1 LRRDNCVPKPFFTQS
16 VDQESKMKSPIIGD
30 NVEALNRDM
39 ATKNLGG
46 HWQLGLESYASYP
59 ETTVQPCLWK
69 WKDVYES
76 LMRAGE
82 VVSMEDAERR
92 TVRLLNPALRD
103 RQATTH
109 TIHFSFQYV
118 KTGEHARPH
127 RHTAAA
133 FRFILKGSGAYTT
146 VNGQKCVMEEGDLI
160 LTPQLSWHDHTN
172 DSGKP
177 IIWLD
182 GLDIPLVQS
191 LQQLLFE
198 PHPEYAQ
205 PIEKTSEE
213 VALFE
218 SNARPARAPA
228 AEFFH
233 YKWSDTYSRLN
244 ALVDAAIP
252 DRFDGYLFEYRN
264 PKTEGPTMPTI
275 QCALS
280 LLRPGHETEAH
291 RHTSTV
297 IYHAFRGRGS
307 SFIGEER
314 FDWEAGD
321 SFVVPLWH
329 PHRHSNRAAS
339 EEAILFSMSDAPVL
353 KSLGLYREEPV
364 GQ

>member
-1 LRRDNCVPKPFFTQS
+1 
-16 VDQESKMKSPIIGD
+16 MKSPIIGD

-46 HWQLGLESYASYP
+46 HWQLGFESYAPYP

-69 WKDVYES
+69 WKDLYES

-82 VVSMEDAERR
+82 VVSLEQAERR

-109 TIHFSFQYV
+109 TIQFSFQYV
-118 KTGEHARPH
+118 KSGEHARPH

-133 FRFILKGSGAYTT
+133 FRFILRGSGAYTT

-172 DSGKP
+172 DSGKL

-191 LQQLLFE
+191 LHQLLFE

-205 PIEKTSEE
+205 LIEKTSEE
-213 VALFE
+213 VAIFHGHV
-218 SNARPARAPA
+218 RPAGSPA

-233 YKWSDTYSRLN
+233 YKWSDTYRRLK
-244 ALVDAAIP
+244 ALVEAASP
-252 DRFDGYLFEYRN
+252 DRFDGYLLEYRN
-264 PKTEGPTMPTI
+264 PTTEGPTMPTI
-275 QCALS
+275 HCALS
-280 LLRPGHETEAH
+280 LLPPNQETEAH

-297 IYHAFRGRGS
+297 IYHAFRGSGS
-307 SFIGEER
+307 SFVGNDR

-321 SFVVPLWH
+321 SFVVPLWY
-329 PHRHSNRAAS
+329 PHRHVNRAAS
-339 EEAILFSMSDAPVL
+339 EEAILFSMSDEPVL

>member
-1 LRRDNCVPKPFFTQS
+1 MKHPS
-16 VDQESKMKSPIIGD
+16 VSDS
-30 NVEALNRDM
+30 VEFLNRDM
-39 ATKNLGG
+39 AAKNLGG
-46 HWQLGLESYASYP
+46 HWQLGLESYAPYP

-82 VVSMEDAERR
+82 VVSMEEAERR

-109 TIHFSFQYV
+109 TLQFSFQYV
-118 KTGEHARPH
+118 KPGEHARPH

-133 FRFILKGSGAYTT
+133 LRFILKGQGAYTT
-146 VNGQKCVMEEGDLI
+146 VNGQKYVMEEGDLI

-172 DSGKP
+172 NSGKP
-177 IIWLD
+177 IVWLD

-191 LQQLLFE
+191 LQQLLIE

-205 PIEKTSEE
+205 PIEKTTGE
-213 VALFE
+213 VAV
-218 SNARPARAPA
+218 SYGHVRPADSPA
-228 AEFFH
+228 VEFFH
-233 YKWSDTYSRLN
+233 YKWSDADRSLR
-244 ALVDAAIP
+244 ALVEAAAP
-252 DRFDGYLFEYRN
+252 DCFDGYLLDYRN
-264 PKTEGPTMPTI
+264 PTTEGPTMPTI

-280 LLRPGHETEAH
+280 LLRPGQETEAH

-307 SFIGEER
+307 SFVGEER

-321 SFVVPLWH
+321 SFVVPLWY
-329 PHRHSNRAAS
+329 PHRHVNRAAS

-353 KSLGLYREEPV
+353 KSLQLYREEPV
-364 GQ
+364 GS

>member
-1 LRRDNCVPKPFFTQS
+1 MKHPVVGDS
-16 VDQESKMKSPIIGD
+16 VET
-30 NVEALNRDM
+30 LNQDM
-39 ATKNLGG
+39 AKKNLGG

-59 ETTVQPCLWK
+59 ESTVQPYLWK
-69 WKDVYES
+69 WQDVYES

-82 VVSMEDAERR
+82 VVSMEEAERR

-109 TIHFSFQYV
+109 TLQFSFQYV
-118 KTGEHARPH
+118 KPGEHARPH

-133 FRFILKGSGAYTT
+133 LRFILKGNGAYTT

-205 PIEKTSEE
+205 PIEKTSDELTLLSIDTRL
-213 VALFE
+213 A
-218 SNARPARAPA
+218 AAPA
-228 AEFFH
+228 TEFFH
-233 YKWSDTYSRLN
+233 YKWADTHRRLN
-244 ALVDAAIP
+244 ALVQAASP
-252 DRFDGYLFEYRN
+252 DRFDGYLLEYQN
-264 PKTEGPTMPTI
+264 PKTDGPTMPTI

-280 LLRPGHETEAH
+280 LLRPGQETEAH
-291 RHTSTV
+291 RHTSTA

-307 SFIGEER
+307 SFVGEER

-321 SFVVPLWH
+321 SFVVPLWF

-353 KSLGLYREEPV
+353 KSLGLYREEIV

>member
-1 LRRDNCVPKPFFTQS
+1 
-16 VDQESKMKSPIIGD
+16 MKSPIIGD

-218 SNARPARAPA
+218 SNARSARAPA

-252 DRFDGYLFEYRN
+252 DRFDGYLLEYRN
-264 PKTEGPTMPTI
+264 PKTDGPTMPTI

-307 SFIGEER
+307 SFVGEER

-321 SFVVPLWH
+321 SFVVPLWY

-353 KSLGLYREEPV
+353 KALGLYREEPV

>member
-1 LRRDNCVPKPFFTQS
+1 
-16 VDQESKMKSPIIGD
+16 MKNLIIGD

-46 HWQLGLESYASYP
+46 HWQLGLESYAPYP

-82 VVSMEDAERR
+82 VVSMEEAERR

-191 LQQLLFE
+191 LHQLLFE

-213 VALFE
+213 AALFYGH
-218 SNARPARAPA
+218 ARPAGALA
-228 AEFFH
+228 TEFFH
-233 YKWSDTYSRLN
+233 YKWSDTHRRLN
-244 ALVDAAIP
+244 ALVEAAAP
-252 DRFDGYLFEYRN
+252 DCFDGYLLEYRK
-264 PKTEGPTMPTI
+264 PSTEGPTMPTI

-280 LLRPGHETEAH
+280 LLRPGQETEAH

-307 SFIGEER
+307 SFVGEER

-321 SFVVPLWH
+321 SFVIPLWY
-329 PHRHSNRAAS
+329 PHRHLNRAAS
-339 EEAILFSMSDAPVL
+339 EEAILFSMSDAPAL

-364 GQ
+364 GV

>member
-1 LRRDNCVPKPFFTQS
+1 MKHPS
-16 VDQESKMKSPIIGD
+16 VSDS
-30 NVEALNRDM
+30 VEFLNRDM
-39 ATKNLGG
+39 AAKNLGG
-46 HWQLGLESYASYP
+46 HWQLGLESYAPYP

-82 VVSMEDAERR
+82 VVSMEEAERR

-109 TIHFSFQYV
+109 TLQFSFQYV
-118 KTGEHARPH
+118 KPGEHARPH

-133 FRFILKGSGAYTT
+133 LRFILKGQGAYTT
-146 VNGQKCVMEEGDLI
+146 VNGQKYVMEEGDLI

-172 DSGKP
+172 NSGKP
-177 IIWLD
+177 IVWLD

-213 VALFE
+213 VAV
-218 SNARPARAPA
+218 SYGHVRPAGSPA
-228 AEFFH
+228 VEFFH
-233 YKWSDTYSRLN
+233 YKWSDADRSLR
-244 ALVDAAIP
+244 ALVEAAAP
-252 DRFDGYLFEYRN
+252 DCFDGYLLEYRN
-264 PKTEGPTMPTI
+264 PTTEGPTMPTI

-280 LLRPGHETEAH
+280 LLRPGQETEAH

-307 SFIGEER
+307 SFVGEER

-321 SFVVPLWH
+321 SFVVPLWY
-329 PHRHSNRAAS
+329 PHRHVNRAAS

-353 KSLGLYREEPV
+353 KSLQLYREEPV
-364 GQ
+364 GS

>member
-1 LRRDNCVPKPFFTQS
+1 
-16 VDQESKMKSPIIGD
+16 MKQPVVGD
-30 NVEALNRDM
+30 SVEALNRDM
-39 ATKNLGG
+39 AEKNLGG
-46 HWQLGLESYASYP
+46 HWQLGLESYAAYP

-69 WKDVYES
+69 WQDLYES
-76 LMRAGE
+76 LIRAGE
-82 VVSMEDAERR
+82 VVSLEQAERR

-109 TIHFSFQYV
+109 TIQFSFQYV
-118 KTGEHARPH
+118 KSGEHARPH

-198 PHPEYAQ
+198 PYPEKAQ
-205 PIEKTSEE
+205 PVQKTSEQVGASQPGGNSAME
-213 VALFE
+213 V
-218 SNARPARAPA
+218 
-228 AEFFH
+228 FH
-233 YKWSDTYSRLN
+233 YKWPETERRLKG
-244 ALVDAAIP
+244 LAAP
-252 DRFDGYLFEYRN
+252 DRFDAYLLEYRN
-264 PKTEGPTMPTI
+264 PATEAPTMPTI

-280 LLRPGHETEAH
+280 LLRPGQETEAH

-297 IYHAFRGRGS
+297 LYHAFRGRGS
-307 SFIGEER
+307 SIVGTER

-321 SFVVPLWH
+321 SFVVPLWY
-329 PHRHSNRAAS
+329 PHRHVNRAAS

-353 KSLGLYREEPV
+353 KSLGLYREEPM
-364 GQ
+364 GA

>member
-1 LRRDNCVPKPFFTQS
+1 
-16 VDQESKMKSPIIGD
+16 MKHPVVGD
-30 NVEALNRDM
+30 TVEALNRDM
-39 ATKNLGG
+39 AEKNLGG
-46 HWQLGLESYASYP
+46 HWQLGFESYAPYP

-69 WKDVYES
+69 WKDLYES

-82 VVSMEDAERR
+82 VVSLEQAERR

-109 TIHFSFQYV
+109 TIQFSFQYV
-118 KTGEHARPH
+118 KSGEHARPH

-146 VNGQKCVMEEGDLI
+146 VNGQKCVMAEGDLI

-172 DSGKP
+172 DSGNP

-213 VALFE
+213 VAI
-218 SNARPARAPA
+218 SCGHVRPAGSPA

-233 YKWSDTYSRLN
+233 YKWSDTYCSLS
-244 ALVDAAIP
+244 ALVEAASP
-252 DRFDGYLFEYRN
+252 DRFDGYLLEYRN
-264 PKTEGPTMPTI
+264 TTAGGPTMPTI

-280 LLRPGHETEAH
+280 LLRPGQETEAH

-307 SFIGEER
+307 SFVGEER

-321 SFVVPLWH
+321 SFVLPLWY
-329 PHRHSNRAAS
+329 PHRHLNRAAS
-339 EEAILFSMSDAPVL
+339 EEAILFSMSDEPVL
-353 KSLGLYREEPV
+353 KSLGLYREEPA
-364 GQ
+364 GS

>member
-1 LRRDNCVPKPFFTQS
+1 MKHPVVGDS
-16 VDQESKMKSPIIGD
+16 VEF
-30 NVEALNRDM
+30 LNRDM

-59 ETTVQPCLWK
+59 ETTVQPYLWK
-69 WKDVYES
+69 WQDVYES

-109 TIHFSFQYV
+109 TLQFSFQYV
-118 KTGEHARPH
+118 KPGEHARPH

-133 FRFILKGSGAYTT
+133 LRFILKGNGAYTT

-198 PHPEYAQ
+198 PYPENAQ
-205 PIEKTSEE
+205 RIEKTSEE
-213 VALFE
+213 VAISHGHVRL
-218 SNARPARAPA
+218 AGAPA

-233 YKWSDTYSRLN
+233 YKWSDAYRSLS
-244 ALVDAAIP
+244 ALAQAAAP

-264 PKTEGPTMPTI
+264 PTTAGPTMPSI

-280 LLRPGHETEAH
+280 LLRPGHETEVH
-291 RHTSTV
+291 RHTSTT

-307 SFIGEER
+307 SFVGEER

-321 SFVVPLWH
+321 SFVVPLWY
-329 PHRHSNRAAS
+329 PHRHSNPAAS
-339 EEAILFSMSDAPVL
+339 EQAILFSMSDAPVL
-353 KSLGLYREEPV
+353 KSLGLYREELV

>member
-1 LRRDNCVPKPFFTQS
+1 MKQPVVGDS
-16 VDQESKMKSPIIGD
+16 VET
-30 NVEALNRDM
+30 LNRDM
-39 ATKNLGG
+39 AKKNLGG

-59 ETTVQPCLWK
+59 ETTVQPYLWK
-69 WKDVYES
+69 WQDVYES

-82 VVSMEDAERR
+82 VVSMEEAERR
-92 TVRLLNPALRD
+92 TVRLLNPALRE

-109 TIHFSFQYV
+109 TLQFSFQYV
-118 KTGEHARPH
+118 KPGEHARPH

-133 FRFILKGSGAYTT
+133 LRFILKGNGAYTT

-205 PIEKTSEE
+205 PIEKTSDELALVSGDTQLAGTPANE
-213 VALFE
+213 V
-218 SNARPARAPA
+218 
-228 AEFFH
+228 FH
-233 YKWSDTYSRLN
+233 YKWADTQRRLD
-244 ALVDAAIP
+244 ALVQAASP
-252 DRFDGYLFEYRN
+252 DRFDSYHLEYQN
-264 PKTEGPTMPTI
+264 PKTDGPTMPTI

-280 LLRPGHETEAH
+280 LLRPGQETEAH

-307 SFIGEER
+307 SFVGNER
-314 FDWEAGD
+314 FDWEPGD
-321 SFVVPLWH
+321 SFVVPLWT
-329 PHRHSNRAAS
+329 PHRHSNCAAS

-353 KSLGLYREEPV
+353 KSLGLYREEPM

>member
-1 LRRDNCVPKPFFTQS
+1 
-16 VDQESKMKSPIIGD
+16 MKSPIIGD

-82 VVSMEDAERR
+82 VVSMEEAERR

-146 VNGQKCVMEEGDLI
+146 VNAQKCVMEEGDLI

-198 PHPEYAQ
+198 PHPEFAQ
-205 PIEKTSEE
+205 PIEKTSDE

-218 SNARPARAPA
+218 SNARSARAPA

-307 SFIGEER
+307 SFVGEER

>member
-1 LRRDNCVPKPFFTQS
+1 
-16 VDQESKMKSPIIGD
+16 MKRS
-30 NVEALNRDM
+30 NVTDSIEVLNQDM
-39 ATKNLGG
+39 AKKNLGG
-46 HWQLGLESYASYP
+46 HWQLGLESYLPYP

-69 WKDVYES
+69 WQDVYES

-82 VVSMEDAERR
+82 VVNIEQAERR

-118 KTGEHARPH
+118 KSGEHARPH

-133 FRFILKGSGAYTT
+133 FRFILKGNGAYTT
-146 VNGQKCVMEEGDLI
+146 VNGQKCVMQEGDLI
-160 LTPQLSWHDHTN
+160 LTPQLAWHDHTN

-198 PHPEYAQ
+198 PYPHEAQ
-205 PIEKTSEE
+205 SIEKYSEE
-213 VALFE
+213 VAHDKPSL
-218 SNARPARAPA
+218 APR

-233 YKWSDTYSRLN
+233 YRWPGTERSLK
-244 ALVDAAIP
+244 ALAETATP
-252 DRFDGYLFEYRN
+252 DRFDGYLLEFRN
-264 PKTEGPTMPTI
+264 PVTDGPTMPTI

-280 LLRPGHETEAH
+280 LLPPGKETEAH

-297 IYHAFRGRGS
+297 IYHVFRGRGS
-307 SFIGEER
+307 SFVGDER
-314 FDWEAGD
+314 FDWEKGD
-321 SFVVPLWH
+321 SFVVPLWY
-329 PHRHSNRAAS
+329 PHRHRN
-339 EEAILFSMSDAPVL
+339 
-353 KSLGLYREEPV
+353 PV
-364 GQ
+364 GGGGSHSFFHERCAGSESS

>member
-1 LRRDNCVPKPFFTQS
+1 
-16 VDQESKMKSPIIGD
+16 
-30 NVEALNRDM
+30 
-39 ATKNLGG
+39 
-46 HWQLGLESYASYP
+46 
-59 ETTVQPCLWK
+59 
-69 WKDVYES
+69 
-76 LMRAGE
+76 
-82 VVSMEDAERR
+82 MEDAERR

-118 KTGEHARPH
+118 KSGEHARPH

-172 DSGKP
+172 DSGKA

-198 PHPEYAQ
+198 PYPDYAQ
-205 PIEKTSEE
+205 RIEKTSED
-213 VALFE
+213 VAL
-218 SNARPARAPA
+218 SHGHVRPAGTPA

-233 YKWSDTYSRLN
+233 FKWSDSYRSLN
-244 ALVDAAIP
+244 TLVQAAAPTALTAI
-252 DRFDGYLFEYRN
+252 FLSIGIQS
-264 PKTEGPTMPTI
+264 TAGPTMPTI

-280 LLRPGHETEAH
+280 LLRPGQETEAH

-307 SFIGEER
+307 SFVGQDR

-321 SFVVPLWH
+321 SFVVPLWY
-329 PHRHSNRAAS
+329 PHRHVNGSAS

-353 KSLGLYREEPV
+353 NLCSCIARSQRGYRGME
-364 GQ
+364 

>member
-1 LRRDNCVPKPFFTQS
+1 
-16 VDQESKMKSPIIGD
+16 MKNPIVND
-30 NVEALNRDM
+30 SVEALNGDM
-39 ATKNLGG
+39 AKKNLGG
-46 HWQLGLESYASYP
+46 HWQLGLESYLSYP

-82 VVSMEDAERR
+82 VVSMEQAERR

-109 TIHFSFQYV
+109 TIQFSFQYV

-133 FRFILKGSGAYTT
+133 YRFILKGRGAYTT

-160 LTPQLSWHDHTN
+160 LTPQLTWHDHTN

-191 LQQLLFE
+191 LHQLLFE
-198 PHPEYAQ
+198 PHPEDAQ
-205 PIEKTSEE
+205 PIQKTSEE
-213 VALFE
+213 VALVQPIGT
-218 SNARPARAPA
+218 ST

-233 YKWSDTYSRLN
+233 YKWSGAYRNLKAVAS
-244 ALVDAAIP
+244 P
-252 DRFDGYLFEYRN
+252 DRFDGYFFEYRN
-264 PKTEGPTMPTI
+264 PTTGGSTMPTI

-280 LLRPGHETEAH
+280 LLGSRQETEAH

-297 IYHAFRGRGS
+297 IYHVFRGSGS
-307 SFIGEER
+307 SFVGDER
-314 FDWEAGD
+314 FDWGAGD
-321 SFVVPLWH
+321 SFVVPLWY
-329 PHRHSNRAAS
+329 PHRHVNRAAS

-353 KSLGLYREEPV
+353 KSLDLYREEPV
-364 GQ
+364 GV

>member
-1 LRRDNCVPKPFFTQS
+1 
-16 VDQESKMKSPIIGD
+16 
-30 NVEALNRDM
+30 M
-39 ATKNLGG
+39 AEKNLGG
-46 HWQLGLESYASYP
+46 HWQLGFESYAPYP

-69 WKDVYES
+69 WKDLYES

-82 VVSMEDAERR
+82 VVSLEQAERR

-133 FRFILKGSGAYTT
+133 FRFILRGSGAYTT
-146 VNGQKCVMEEGDLI
+146 VNSQKCVMEQGDLI

-191 LQQLLFE
+191 LHQLLFE

-205 PIEKTSEE
+205 LITETSEE
-213 VALFE
+213 VALAQPIGT
-218 SNARPARAPA
+218 SA

-233 YKWSDTYSRLN
+233 YKWSDTYRSLS
-244 ALVDAAIP
+244 ALVEAANP
-252 DRFDGYLFEYRN
+252 DRFDGYFFEYRN
-264 PKTEGPTMPTI
+264 PATGGSTMPTI

-280 LLRPGHETEAH
+280 LFRPGQETEAH

-297 IYHAFRGRGS
+297 IYHAFRGSGS
-307 SFIGEER
+307 SFVGDER

-321 SFVVPLWH
+321 SFVVPLWY
-329 PHRHSNRAAS
+329 PHRHVNRAAS
-339 EEAILFSMSDAPVL
+339 EEAILFSMSDQPVL

>member
-1 LRRDNCVPKPFFTQS
+1 
-16 VDQESKMKSPIIGD
+16 MKSLIND
-30 NVEALNRDM
+30 SVETLNRDM
-39 ATKNLGG
+39 AEKNLGG
-46 HWQLGLESYASYP
+46 HWQLGLESYAAYP
-59 ETTVQPCLWK
+59 ETTVQPYLWK
-69 WKDVYES
+69 WKDLYES

-82 VVSMEDAERR
+82 VVNLEQAERR

-109 TIHFSFQYV
+109 TIQFSFQYV
-118 KTGEHARPH
+118 KPGEHARPH

-133 FRFILKGSGAYTT
+133 FRFILKGNGAYTT

-198 PHPEYAQ
+198 PHHEYAQ
-205 PIEKTSEE
+205 AIEKTSEE
-213 VALFE
+213 VAI
-218 SNARPARAPA
+218 AYGHVQPVDYPAG
-228 AEFFH
+228 EFFH
-233 YKWSDTYSRLN
+233 YKWSDMHRSLN
-244 ALVDAAIP
+244 ALAKAANP
-252 DRFDGYLFEYRN
+252 DRFDGYLLEYRN
-264 PKTEGPTMPTI
+264 PTTEGPTMPTI
-275 QCALS
+275 RCALS
-280 LLRPGHETEAH
+280 LLRPGQETEAH

-307 SFIGEER
+307 SFVGKER

-321 SFVVPLWH
+321 SFVVPLWY
-329 PHRHSNRAAS
+329 PHRHVNRAAS
-339 EEAILFSMSDAPVL
+339 EEAILFSMSDEPVL

-364 GQ
+364 GI

>member
-1 LRRDNCVPKPFFTQS
+1 
-16 VDQESKMKSPIIGD
+16 MKHPLLDDS
-30 NVEALNRDM
+30 VEALNRDM
-39 ATKNLGG
+39 AKKNLGG
-46 HWQLGLESYASYP
+46 HWQLGLESYLPYP
-59 ETTVQPCLWK
+59 ETTVQPFLWK
-69 WKDVYES
+69 WQDVYNS

-82 VVSMEDAERR
+82 VVSMEEAERR

-213 VALFE
+213 VAG
-218 SNARPARAPA
+218 SYGHVRPADLLAT
-228 AEFFH
+228 EFFH
-233 YKWSDTYSRLN
+233 YKWSDTHRRLN
-244 ALVDAAIP
+244 ALVEAAAP
-252 DRFDGYLFEYRN
+252 NSFDGYFWEYRN
-264 PKTEGPTMPTI
+264 PTTEGPTMPTI

-280 LLRPGHETEAH
+280 LLRPNQETEAH

-307 SFIGEER
+307 TFVGDER

-321 SFVVPLWH
+321 SFVVPLWY
-329 PHRHSNRAAS
+329 PHRHVNRAAS
-339 EEAILFSMSDAPVL
+339 EEAILFSMTDAPVL
-353 KSLGLYREEPV
+353 KSLGLYREEPMGV
-364 GQ
+364 

>member
-1 LRRDNCVPKPFFTQS
+1 MKQS
-16 VDQESKMKSPIIGD
+16 VVGD
-30 NVEALNRDM
+30 SVEALNRDM
-39 ATKNLGG
+39 AQKNLGG
-46 HWQLGLESYASYP
+46 HWQLGLESYLSYP
-59 ETTVQPCLWK
+59 ETTVQPYLWK
-69 WKDVYES
+69 WQDVYET

-118 KTGEHARPH
+118 KSGEHARPH

-172 DSGKP
+172 DSGRP

-198 PHPEYAQ
+198 PYPEYAQ
-205 PIEKTSEE
+205 RIEKTSED
-213 VALFE
+213 VAL
-218 SNARPARAPA
+218 SYGHARPAGTLA
-228 AEFFH
+228 AEGFH
-233 YKWSDTYSRLN
+233 YKWSNSQRSLN
-244 ALVDAAIP
+244 ALVAAAAP
-252 DRFDGYLFEYRN
+252 DRFDGYLLEYQN
-264 PKTEGPTMPTI
+264 PMTGGPTMPTI

-280 LLRPGHETEAH
+280 LLRPGQETEPH

-297 IYHAFRGRGS
+297 IYHVFRGRGS
-307 SFIGEER
+307 SYVGDER

-321 SFVVPLWH
+321 SFVVPLWY
-329 PHRHSNRAAS
+329 PHRHVNGAAS

-353 KSLGLYREEPV
+353 KSLALYREEPA
-364 GQ
+364 GI

>member
-1 LRRDNCVPKPFFTQS
+1 MKHPVVADNI
-16 VDQESKMKSPIIGD
+16 ES
-30 NVEALNRDM
+30 LNQDM
-39 ATKNLGG
+39 AQKNLGG
-46 HWQLGLESYASYP
+46 HWQLGLESYAAYP
-59 ETTVQPCLWK
+59 ETTVRPFLWK
-69 WKDVYES
+69 WQDVYDS

-118 KTGEHARPH
+118 KSGEHARPH

-133 FRFILKGSGAYTT
+133 FRFILDGSGAYTT

-160 LTPQLSWHDHTN
+160 LTPQLCWHDHTN
-172 DSGKP
+172 NSGKP

-198 PHPEYAQ
+198 PYPENAQ

-213 VALFE
+213 VAI
-218 SNARPARAPA
+218 SYGHGRPADLRA

-233 YKWSDTYSRLN
+233 YKWSDTYGRLR
-244 ALVDAAIP
+244 ALAEAAGP
-252 DRFDGYLFEYRN
+252 DRFDGYLLEYRN
-264 PKTEGPTMPTI
+264 PQTEGPTMPTI
-275 QCALS
+275 QCALN
-280 LLRPGHETEAH
+280 LLRPGQETEAH

-307 SFIGEER
+307 SFVGDER
-314 FDWEAGD
+314 FDWETGD
-321 SFVVPLWH
+321 SFVVPLWY
-329 PHRHSNRAAS
+329 PHRHVNDSKS
-339 EEAILFSMSDAPVL
+339 EEAVLFSMSDAPVL

>member
-1 LRRDNCVPKPFFTQS
+1 
-16 VDQESKMKSPIIGD
+16 MKHPVIGD

-39 ATKNLGG
+39 AEKNLGG
-46 HWQLGLESYASYP
+46 HWQLGFESYAPYP

-69 WKDVYES
+69 WKDLYES

-82 VVSMEDAERR
+82 VVSLEQAERR

-133 FRFILKGSGAYTT
+133 FRFILRGSGAYTT
-146 VNGQKCVMEEGDLI
+146 VNSQKCVMEQGDLI

-198 PHPEYAQ
+198 PYPENAQ
-205 PIEKTSEE
+205 LIEKTSEE
-213 VALFE
+213 VAL
-218 SNARPARAPA
+218 APPIGTSTG
-228 AEFFH
+228 EVFH
-233 YKWSDTYSRLN
+233 YKWSDAYRSLS
-244 ALVDAAIP
+244 ALVEAANP
-252 DRFDGYLFEYRN
+252 DRFDGYFFEYRN
-264 PKTEGPTMPTI
+264 PATGGSTMPTI

-280 LLRPGHETEAH
+280 LFRPGQETEAH

-297 IYHAFRGRGS
+297 IYHAFRGSGS
-307 SFIGEER
+307 SFVGDER

-321 SFVVPLWH
+321 SFVVPLWY

-364 GQ
+364 GV

>member
-1 LRRDNCVPKPFFTQS
+1 
-16 VDQESKMKSPIIGD
+16 MKQTVVGD
-30 NVEALNRDM
+30 SVEALNRDM
-39 ATKNLGG
+39 AEKNLGG
-46 HWQLGLESYASYP
+46 HWQLGLEGYAPYP

-69 WKDVYES
+69 WKDVHES

-82 VVSMEDAERR
+82 VVNMEQAERR

-118 KTGEHARPH
+118 KQGEHARPH

-133 FRFILKGSGAYTT
+133 FRFILEGNGAYTT

-191 LQQLLFE
+191 LHQLLFE
-198 PHPEYAQ
+198 PYLGDAQ

-213 VALFE
+213 VGFFYGH
-218 SNARPARAPA
+218 ARPTVAPA

-233 YKWSDTYSRLN
+233 YKWADTYRSLN
-244 ALVDAAIP
+244 ALLKAASP
-252 DRFDGYLFEYRN
+252 ERFDGYLLEFRN
-264 PKTEGPTMPTI
+264 PLTGGPTMPTI
-275 QCALS
+275 QCAVS
-280 LLRPGHETEAH
+280 LLRPGQETEAH

-297 IYHAFRGRGS
+297 IYHVFRGSGS
-307 SFIGEER
+307 SFIGDEC
-314 FDWEAGD
+314 FNWEAGD
-321 SFVVPLWH
+321 SFVVPLWY
-329 PHRHSNRAAS
+329 PHRHSNRAAA
-339 EEAILFSMSDAPVL
+339 EDAILFATSDAPVL
-353 KSLGLYREEPV
+353 KALDLYREEPA
-364 GQ
+364 GL

>member
-1 LRRDNCVPKPFFTQS
+1 
-16 VDQESKMKSPIIGD
+16 MKHPVVGD

-39 ATKNLGG
+39 AEKNLGG
-46 HWQLGLESYASYP
+46 HWQLGFESYAPYP

-69 WKDVYES
+69 WKDLYES

-82 VVSMEDAERR
+82 VVSLEQAERR

-133 FRFILKGSGAYTT
+133 FRFILRGSGAYTT

-198 PHPEYAQ
+198 PYPENAQ
-205 PIEKTSEE
+205 LIEKTSEE
-213 VALFE
+213 VAL
-218 SNARPARAPA
+218 APA
-228 AEFFH
+228 
-233 YKWSDTYSRLN
+233 
-244 ALVDAAIP
+244 
-252 DRFDGYLFEYRN
+252 DRN
-264 PKTEGPTMPTI
+264 
-275 QCALS
+275 
-280 LLRPGHETEAH
+280 
-291 RHTSTV
+291 
-297 IYHAFRGRGS
+297 FRQPS
-307 SFIGEER
+307 SFTTSGLTRI
-314 FDWEAGD
+314 
-321 SFVVPLWH
+321 
-329 PHRHSNRAAS
+329 AA
-339 EEAILFSMSDAPVL
+339 
-353 KSLGLYREEPV
+353 
-364 GQ
+364 

>member
-1 LRRDNCVPKPFFTQS
+1 MKHPVVGDS
-16 VDQESKMKSPIIGD
+16 VE
-30 NVEALNRDM
+30 NLNRDM
-39 ATKNLGG
+39 AEKNLGG
-46 HWQLGLESYASYP
+46 HWQLGLESYAPYP
-59 ETTVQPCLWK
+59 ETTVQPYLWK
-69 WKDVYES
+69 WKGVYES

-82 VVSMEDAERR
+82 VVSMEEAERR

-109 TIHFSFQYV
+109 TLQFSFQYV
-118 KTGEHARPH
+118 KPGEHARPH

-205 PIEKTSEE
+205 PIEKTSDELTLLSIDTRL
-213 VALFE
+213 A
-218 SNARPARAPA
+218 AAPA
-228 AEFFH
+228 TEFFH
-233 YKWSDTYSRLN
+233 YKWADTHRRLN
-244 ALVDAAIP
+244 ALVQAASP
-252 DRFDGYLFEYRN
+252 DRFDGYLLEYQN
-264 PKTEGPTMPTI
+264 PKTDGPTMPTI

-280 LLRPGHETEAH
+280 LLRPGQETEAH
-291 RHTSTV
+291 RHTSTA

-307 SFIGEER
+307 SFVGEER

-321 SFVVPLWH
+321 SFVVPLWY

-339 EEAILFSMSDAPVL
+339 EEAILFFMSDAPVL
-353 KSLGLYREEPV
+353 KSLGLYREEIV

>member
-1 LRRDNCVPKPFFTQS
+1 
-16 VDQESKMKSPIIGD
+16 MKQPVVNDS
-30 NVEALNRDM
+30 VEALNRDM
-39 ATKNLGG
+39 AKKNLGG
-46 HWQLGLESYASYP
+46 HWQLGLESYFSYP
-59 ETTVQPCLWK
+59 GTTVQPFLWK
-69 WKDVYES
+69 WKDVYDS

-82 VVSMEDAERR
+82 VVSMEEAERR

-118 KTGEHARPH
+118 KSGEHARPH

-160 LTPQLSWHDHTN
+160 LTPQLTWHDHTN

-191 LQQLLFE
+191 LHQLLFE
-198 PHPEYAQ
+198 PYPKNAQ
-205 PIEKTSEE
+205 PVEKTSDE
-213 VALFE
+213 VAI
-218 SNARPARAPA
+218 SYGHVRRAGTPA

-233 YKWSDTYSRLN
+233 YKWSDTYRSLN
-244 ALVDAAIP
+244 ALAQTAGP
-252 DRFDGYLFEYRN
+252 DPFDGYLFEYRK
-264 PKTEGPTMPTI
+264 PTTAGPTMPTI

-280 LLRPGHETEAH
+280 LLRPGQETEAH
-291 RHTSTV
+291 RHTSTF

-307 SFIGEER
+307 SFVGDER
-314 FDWEAGD
+314 FDWEVGD
-321 SFVVPLWH
+321 SFVVPLWY
-329 PHRHSNRAAS
+329 PHRHVNGSAS

-353 KSLGLYREEPV
+353 KSLDLCREEPV
-364 GQ
+364 AQ

>member
-1 LRRDNCVPKPFFTQS
+1 VKI
-16 VDQESKMKSPIIGD
+16 PIISD
-30 NVEALNRDM
+30 SVEALNQDM
-39 ATKNLGG
+39 AKKNIGG
-46 HWQLGLESYASYP
+46 HWQLGLESYRPYP

-82 VVSMEDAERR
+82 VVSMEQAERR

-109 TIHFSFQYV
+109 TLQFSFQYV
-118 KTGEHARPH
+118 KPGEHARPH

-133 FRFILKGSGAYTT
+133 LRFILKGNGAYTT

-198 PHPEYAQ
+198 PYPENAQ
-205 PIEKTSEE
+205 RIEKTSEE
-213 VALFE
+213 VAISYGHVRLVG
-218 SNARPARAPA
+218 APA

-233 YKWSDTYSRLN
+233 YKWSDTYRGLN
-244 ALVDAAIP
+244 ALVEAANP
-252 DRFDGYLFEYRN
+252 DRFDGYFFEYRN
-264 PKTEGPTMPTI
+264 LATGGPTMPTI
-275 QCALS
+275 QCGLS
-280 LLRPGHETEAH
+280 LLHPGQETEAH

-297 IYHAFRGRGS
+297 IYHVFRGRGS
-307 SFIGEER
+307 SFVGDER
-314 FDWEAGD
+314 FDWETGD
-321 SFVVPLWH
+321 SFVVPLWY
-329 PHRHSNRAAS
+329 PHRHLNRTTS

-353 KSLGLYREEPV
+353 RSLGLYREEPV

>member
-1 LRRDNCVPKPFFTQS
+1 MKQS
-16 VDQESKMKSPIIGD
+16 ISGD
-30 NVEALNRDM
+30 SVEALNRDM

-46 HWQLGLESYASYP
+46 HWQLGLESCLSYP
-59 ETTVQPCLWK
+59 ETTVQPWLWK
-69 WKDVYES
+69 WTDVYES
-76 LMRAGE
+76 LMRAGD
-82 VVSMEDAERR
+82 VVSMEEAERR

-109 TIHFSFQYV
+109 TLQFSFQYV
-118 KTGEHARPH
+118 KPGEHARSH

-133 FRFILKGSGAYTT
+133 LRFILKGSGAYTT

-160 LTPQLSWHDHTN
+160 LTPQLTWHDHTN

-198 PHPEYAQ
+198 PYAGDAQ
-205 PIEKTSEE
+205 PIVTTSDE
-213 VALFE
+213 VAL
-218 SNARPARAPA
+218 SYGHAQPIAAPA
-228 AEFFH
+228 NAFFH
-233 YKWSDTYSRLN
+233 YKWSDAYRGLR
-244 ALVDAAIP
+244 ALVDAASP
-252 DRFDGYLFEYRN
+252 DRFDGYVFEYRN
-264 PKTEGPTMPTI
+264 PTTGGPTMPTI
-275 QCALS
+275 HCALS
-280 LLRPGHETEAH
+280 LFRPGEETEAH

-297 IYHAFRGRGS
+297 IYHVFRGRGS
-307 SFIGEER
+307 SFVGEER

-329 PHRHSNRAAS
+329 AHRHLNGSAS
-339 EEAILFSMSDAPVL
+339 EEAILFSMSDVPVL
-353 KSLGLYREEPV
+353 KSLSLYREEPA

>member
-1 LRRDNCVPKPFFTQS
+1 
-16 VDQESKMKSPIIGD
+16 MKHHVIDD

-39 ATKNLGG
+39 AEKNLGG
-46 HWQLGLESYASYP
+46 HWQLGLESYAPYP

-69 WKDVYES
+69 WKDVDES

-82 VVSMEDAERR
+82 VVSMEEAERR

-109 TIHFSFQYV
+109 TIQFSFQYV
-118 KTGEHARPH
+118 KSGEHARPH

-133 FRFILKGSGAYTT
+133 FRFILRGSGAYTT
-146 VNGQKCVMEEGDLI
+146 VNGQKCVMAEGDLI

-191 LQQLLFE
+191 LHQLLFE

-205 PIEKTSEE
+205 LIKKTSEA
-213 VALFE
+213 VAI
-218 SNARPARAPA
+218 SHGYVRPAGAPA
-228 AEFFH
+228 GEFFH
-233 YKWSDTYSRLN
+233 YNWSDTYRKLR
-244 ALVDAAIP
+244 ALVEAAAP
-252 DRFDGYLFEYRN
+252 DRFDGYLLEYRN
-264 PKTEGPTMPTI
+264 PTTEGPTMPTV

-280 LLRPGHETEAH
+280 LLRPGQETEAH

-297 IYHAFRGRGS
+297 IYHAFRGSGS
-307 SFIGEER
+307 SFVGDER

-321 SFVVPLWH
+321 SFVVPLWY
-329 PHRHSNRAAS
+329 PHRHLNRAAS
-339 EEAILFSMSDAPVL
+339 EEAILFSMSDEPVL

>member
-1 LRRDNCVPKPFFTQS
+1 
-16 VDQESKMKSPIIGD
+16 MKSPIISD
-30 NVEALNRDM
+30 SVEFLNRDM

-46 HWQLGLESYASYP
+46 HWQLGLESYAPYP

-69 WKDVYES
+69 WKDVDES

-82 VVSMEDAERR
+82 VVSMEEAERR

-109 TIHFSFQYV
+109 TIQFSFQYV
-118 KTGEHARPH
+118 KSGEHARPH

-133 FRFILKGSGAYTT
+133 FRFILRGSGAYTT

-191 LQQLLFE
+191 LHQLLFE

-205 PIEKTSEE
+205 LIEKTSEE
-213 VALFE
+213 VAI
-218 SNARPARAPA
+218 SQGHVRPAGAPA

-233 YKWSDTYSRLN
+233 YKWSDTYRRLK
-244 ALVDAAIP
+244 ALVEAASP
-252 DRFDGYLFEYRN
+252 DCFDGYLLEYRN
-264 PKTEGPTMPTI
+264 PTTEGPTMPTV

-280 LLRPGHETEAH
+280 LLRPGQETEAH

-297 IYHAFRGRGS
+297 IYHAFRGSGS
-307 SFIGEER
+307 SFVGDEQ

-321 SFVVPLWH
+321 SFVVPLWY
-329 PHRHSNRAAS
+329 PHRHVNRAAS
-339 EEAILFSMSDAPVL
+339 EEAILFSMSDQPVL
-353 KSLGLYREEPV
+353 KSLGLYREEPA
-364 GQ
+364 GS

>member
-1 LRRDNCVPKPFFTQS
+1 
-16 VDQESKMKSPIIGD
+16 MKHHVVGD

-39 ATKNLGG
+39 AEKNLGG
-46 HWQLGLESYASYP
+46 HWQLGFESYAPYP

-69 WKDVYES
+69 WKDLYES

-82 VVSMEDAERR
+82 VVSLEQAERR

-133 FRFILKGSGAYTT
+133 FRFILNGSGAYTT

-198 PHPEYAQ
+198 PYPENAQ
-205 PIEKTSEE
+205 LIEKTSEE
-213 VALFE
+213 VALAQPIGTSTGE
-218 SNARPARAPA
+218 V
-228 AEFFH
+228 FH
-233 YKWSDTYSRLN
+233 YKWSDAYRSLS
-244 ALVDAAIP
+244 ALVEAANP
-252 DRFDGYLFEYRN
+252 DRFDGYFFEYRN
-264 PKTEGPTMPTI
+264 PATGGSTMPTI

-280 LLRPGHETEAH
+280 LFRPGQETEAH

-297 IYHAFRGRGS
+297 IYHAFRGSGS
-307 SFIGEER
+307 SFVGDER

-321 SFVVPLWH
+321 SFVVPLWY
-329 PHRHSNRAAS
+329 PHRHSIAR
-339 EEAILFSMSDAPVL
+339 LRKKRFFSL
-353 KSLGLYREEPV
+353 
-364 GQ
+364 